1 MKNTA
6 HNLNEVKA
14 LTKEMILSGD
24 IETFNGMTWYTH
36 AGEYICRTFTGLDM
50 FHLELP
56 NVTTETIRMRI

>member
-14 LTKEMILSGD
+14 LTKEMVISGD
-24 IETFNGMTWYTH
+24 TEKYNGCNWYSH
-36 AGEYICRTFTGLDM
+36 DGVYLCRTFTGSTM

-56 NVTTETIRMRI
+56 NVTLETIRLE